1 MKCWSHGTSQLLLI
15 HNLKN
20 EKIISRNSSL
30 IRFVRYLKKQYTFV
44 HKQATA
50 RCKDSRE
57 STHSV
62 LRVIIGID
70 RLIRSKWFS
79 NKTN

>member
-50 RCKDSRE
+50 
-57 STHSV
+57 
-62 LRVIIGID
+62 VIAVRTVGKVPIQY
-70 RLIRSKWFS
+70 
-79 NKTN
+79 

>member
-44 HKQATA
+44 HK
-50 RCKDSRE
+50 
-57 STHSV
+57 
-62 LRVIIGID
+62 
-70 RLIRSKWFS
+70 
-79 NKTN
+79 

>member
-44 HKQATA
+44 HKQAT
-50 RCKDSRE
+50 
-57 STHSV
+57 T
-62 LRVIIGID
+62 VIAVRTVGKVPIQY
-70 RLIRSKWFS
+70 
-79 NKTN
+79 